1 MNERRM
7 RVISRRTLRE
17 FGDKHAQAK
26 APLDAWYDVLTKRTW
41 ASVADFKR
49 FFSRSVD
56 TVGNGRY
63 VFNIGD
69 NFRLVALVNFPMQV
83 AYVRFVGTHKEY
95 DRIVDITS
103 I

>member
-1 MNERRM
+1 M
-7 RVISRRTLRE
+7 RVISRKTLRE
-17 FGDKHAQAK
+17 FCDKHAQAK
-26 APLDAWYDVLTKRTW
+26 APLNAWYDVLSKRSWT
-41 ASVADFKR
+41 SFADFKS

-56 TVGNGRY
+56 NVGNGRY

-83 AYVRFVGTHKEY
+83 TYVRFVGTHKEY